1 MNSLKTI
8 QEFIE
13 AMNLTSST
21 NDKKAVL
28 KQFDSPYLRKVLE
41 YTYSPFKQYYVTPA
55 NLKKHSELQFD
66 NYSDLFS
73 LLDDLNDRHITG
85 NSAIS
90 CVNGFIAKNLE
101 FSDVIY
107 SILDRNLKT
116 RATTTLINSVL
127 PNTVP
132 TFDVAL
138 ALPYD
143 DKTKKKVKLE
153 DHWYMSRKL
162 DGVRCLTIIDENGGI
177 KFFSR
182 GGNEFLTLDTL
193 KKDIEKLKL
202 VDTVLD
208 GEVCLMNESGQED
221 FQGIIKEIGRKN
233 HTIKNPKYLV
243 FDCLTLQEFNE
254 QTSSNDRKFRDRITI
269 AALLFS
275 GIELKHTSILKQTL
289 IESEEH
295 LQAEI
300 TNSTAQG
307 WEGLMLRKDTPYIGK
322 RSDEILKVKKF
333 WDAEYVVEGIE
344 NSIHRVIEDG
354 REIEEEML
362 GNIFITHKG
371 NQVRVGSGFSIEQRR
386 NFYKNPDQIIG
397 KTITVQ
403 YFEETTDQHGQ
414 HSLRF
419 PVVKAIYEKTRTI

>member
-1 MNSLKTI
+1 MNSLKSI

-13 AMNLTSST
+13 AMNITSST

-28 KQFDSPYLRKVLE
+28 QQFNSPYLRKVLE

-55 NLKKHSELQFD
+55 NLKKHSDLVTDNQF
-66 NYSDLFS
+66 DLFS
-73 LLDDLNDRHITG
+73 LLDALSNRHITG
-85 NSAIS
+85 NTAIAA
-90 CVNGFIAKNLE
+90 VNGFISKNLE
-101 FSDVIY
+101 FSEVIY

-127 PNTVP
+127 PGTIP

-143 DKTKKKVKLE
+143 EKSKKKVKLE
-153 DHWYMSRKL
+153 DGWYMSRKL
-162 DGVRCLTIIDENGGI
+162 DGVRCITIIDGDGDI

-193 KKDIEKLKL
+193 KADIKKLNL

-208 GEVCLMNESGQED
+208 GEVCIMNEAGQED

-243 FDCLTLQEFNE
+243 FDCLTLEEFNS
-254 QTSSNDRKFRDRITI
+254 QTSSTDRKFRDRIAI

-275 GIELKHTSILKQTL
+275 GIKLTNTTILKQTL
-289 IESEEH
+289 IESEEQ
-295 LQAEI
+295 LQEEI

-307 WEGLMLRKDTPYIGK
+307 WEGLMLRKDSIYIGK

-354 REIEEEML
+354 REVEEEML

-386 NFYKNPDQIIG
+386 QFYKNPDQIMG

>member
-1 MNSLKTI
+1 MNSLKQI
-8 QEFIE
+8 QDFIE
-13 AMNLTSST
+13 AMNVTSST

-28 KQFDSPYLRKVLE
+28 LQFDSPYLRKILE
-41 YTYSPFKQYYVTPA
+41 YTYSPFRQYHVTSA
-55 NLKKHSELQFD
+55 NLKKRQELSFD
-66 NYSDLFS
+66 NYSDIFG
-73 LLDDLNDRHITG
+73 LLDDLSDRRITG

-90 CVNGFIAKNLE
+90 CVNGFIANNLE
-101 FSDVIY
+101 FSEVIY

-127 PNTVP
+127 PGTIP

-143 DKTKKKVKLE
+143 DKSKKKIKLE
-153 DHWYMSRKL
+153 DGWYMSRKL
-162 DGVRCLTIIDENGGI
+162 DGVRCITLIDAGGDI

-182 GGNEFLTLDTL
+182 GGNEFLTLD
-193 KKDIEKLKL
+193 KLKTDIKKLNL

-208 GEVCLMNESGQED
+208 GEVCIMNDLGQED

-233 HTIKNPKYLV
+233 HTIQNPKYLV
-243 FDCLTLQEFNE
+243 FDELTLSEFNNK
-254 QTSSNDRKFRDRITI
+254 TSTRTFRDRLTI
-269 AALLFS
+269 AALTFS
-275 GIELKHTSILKQTL
+275 EVLTYTTILKQTR
-289 IESEEH
+289 IDTEAQ

-300 TNSTAQG
+300 VNSTTQG
-307 WEGLMLRKDTPYIGK
+307 WEGLMLRKDSPYIGK

-333 WDAEYVVEGIE
+333 WDAEYIVEGAE

-354 REIEEEML
+354 REVEEEML
-362 GNIFITHKG
+362 GNVFITHKG
-371 NQVRVGSGFSIEQRR
+371 NRVRVGSGFSIEQRR
-386 NFYKNPDQIIG
+386 QFYKNPSQIIG

-419 PVVKAIYEKTRTI
+419 PVIKAIYEKPRTI

>member
-1 MNSLKTI
+1 MNNLKTV
-8 QEFIE
+8 QDFIE

-21 NDKKAVL
+21 NDKKAVIS
-28 KQFDSPYLRKVLE
+28 QFDSPYIRRILE

-55 NLKKHSELQFD
+55 NLKKHQDLQFD
-66 NYSDLFS
+66 NYSDLFA
-73 LLDDLNDRHITG
+73 LLDDLNERRITG

-90 CVNGFIAKNLE
+90 CVNGFIAKNKE
-101 FSDVIY
+101 FSEVIY

-127 PNTVP
+127 PGTVP

-162 DGVRCLTIIDENGGI
+162 DGVRCITMIDENGDI

-182 GGNEFLTLDTL
+182 GGNEFLTLGTL
-193 KKDIEKLKL
+193 KEDIKKLKL
-202 VDTVLD
+202 VNTVLD

-221 FQGIIKEIGRKN
+221 FQGIIKEIGRKT

-243 FDCLTLQEFNE
+243 FDLLTTEEFST
-254 QTSSNDRKFRDRITI
+254 QASSHQRKFRDRITI
-269 AALLFS
+269 ASLLFG
-275 GIELKHTSILKQTL
+275 GINLSNTTMLKQTL
-289 IESEEH
+289 IESEEQ

-307 WEGLMLRKDTPYIGK
+307 WEGLMLRKNTPYIGK

-333 WDAEYVVEGIE
+333 WDAEYVVEGVE

-354 REIEEEML
+354 REVEEEML

-371 NQVRVGSGFSIEQRR
+371 NRVRVGSGFSIEQRR
-386 NFYKNPDQIIG
+386 QFYKNPEQIMG

>member
-1 MNSLKTI
+1 MNNLKLI
-8 QEFIE
+8 QDFIE
-13 AMNLTSST
+13 AMNVTSST

-28 KQFDSPYLRKVLE
+28 QQFNSPYLRKILE

-55 NLKKHSELQFD
+55 NLKKHQDLTFD
-66 NYSDLFS
+66 NYDNLFQ
-73 LLDDLNDRHITG
+73 LLDDLNERRVTG
-85 NSAIS
+85 NSAIA
-90 CVNGFIAKNLE
+90 CVNGFIAKHLE
-101 FSDVIY
+101 FSEVIY

-127 PNTVP
+127 PGTIP

-138 ALPYD
+138 AMPYD
-143 DKTKKKVKLE
+143 DRTKKKVSLE
-153 DHWYMSRKL
+153 DGWYMSRKL
-162 DGVRCLTIIDENGGI
+162 DGVRCAAIIDEHGEV

-193 KKDIEKLKL
+193 KADIKKLNL

-208 GEVCLMNESGQED
+208 GEVCMMNEAGQED

-243 FDCLTLQEFNE
+243 FDCLTLDEFNT
-254 QTSSNDRKFRDRITI
+254 QTSTVDRKFRDRITI

-275 GIELKHTSILKQTL
+275 GIDLKNTTLLKQTL
-289 IESEEH
+289 IDSEDQ
-295 LQAEI
+295 LQTEI

-333 WDAEYVVEGIE
+333 WDAEYIVEGVE
-344 NSIHRVIEDG
+344 NSTHRVIEDG
-354 REIEEEML
+354 REVEEEML

-386 NFYKNPDQIIG
+386 QFYKNPSQIIG

-419 PVVKAIYEKTRTI
+419 PVIKAIYEKTRTI

>member
-28 KQFDSPYLRKVLE
+28 KQFDSPYLRKILE

-55 NLKKHSELQFD
+55 NLKKHSDLRVD

-90 CVNGFIAKNLE
+90 CVNGFITKNIE

-107 SILDRNLKT
+107 NILDRNLKT

-162 DGVRCLTIIDENGGI
+162 DGVRCITIIDENGNI

-208 GEVCLMNESGQED
+208 GEVCLMNDSGQED

-275 GIELKHTSILKQTL
+275 GIDLKYTSILKQTL

-354 REIEEEML
+354 REVEEEML

-371 NQVRVGSGFSIEQRR
+371 NRVRVGSGFSIEQRR
-386 NFYKNPDQIIG
+386 HFYKNPDQIMG

>member
-193 KKDIEKLKL
+193 KRDIEKLKL

-275 GIELKHTSILKQTL
+275 GIELKHASILKQTL

-307 WEGLMLRKDTPYIGK
+307 WEGLMLRKDAPYIGK

-386 NFYKNPDQIIG
+386 NFYKNPDQIMG

>member
-1 MNSLKTI
+1 
-8 QEFIE
+8 
-13 AMNLTSST
+13 
-21 NDKKAVL
+21 
-28 KQFDSPYLRKVLE
+28 
-41 YTYSPFKQYYVTPA
+41 
-55 NLKKHSELQFD
+55 
-66 NYSDLFS
+66 
-73 LLDDLNDRHITG
+73 
-85 NSAIS
+85 
-90 CVNGFIAKNLE
+90 
-101 FSDVIY
+101 
-107 SILDRNLKT
+107 
-116 RATTTLINSVL
+116 
-127 PNTVP
+127 VP

-162 DGVRCLTIIDENGGI
+162 DGVRCITIIDENGNI

-254 QTSSNDRKFRDRITI
+254 QTSSTDRKFRDRITI

-275 GIELKHTSILKQTL
+275 GIDLKYTSILKQTL

-354 REIEEEML
+354 REVEEEML

-371 NQVRVGSGFSIEQRR
+371 NRVRVGSGFSIEQRR
-386 NFYKNPDQIIG
+386 HFYKNPDQIMG

>member
-1 MNSLKTI
+1 M
-8 QEFIE
+8 
-13 AMNLTSST
+13 
-21 NDKKAVL
+21 
-28 KQFDSPYLRKVLE
+28 
-41 YTYSPFKQYYVTPA
+41 
-55 NLKKHSELQFD
+55 
-66 NYSDLFS
+66 
-73 LLDDLNDRHITG
+73 
-85 NSAIS
+85 
-90 CVNGFIAKNLE
+90 
-101 FSDVIY
+101 IY

-127 PNTVP
+127 PGTIP

-162 DGVRCLTIIDENGGI
+162 DGVRCITIIDDKGEV

-193 KKDIEKLKL
+193 KADIKRLNL
-202 VDTVLD
+202 IDTVLD
-208 GEVCLMNESGQED
+208 GEVCMMNESGQED

-243 FDCLTLQEFNE
+243 FDCLTLEEFNT
-254 QTSSNDRKFRDRITI
+254 QTSSTERTFKDRITI

-275 GIELKHTSILKQTL
+275 GIDLKNTTILKQTL
-289 IESEEH
+289 IESEEQ
-295 LQAEI
+295 LQTEI
-300 TNSTAQG
+300 TNSTAKG

-333 WDAEYVVEGIE
+333 YDAEYIVEGVE
-344 NSIHRVIEDG
+344 NSTHRVIEDG
-354 REIEEEML
+354 REVEEEML
-362 GNIFITHKG
+362 GNVFITHKG

-386 NFYKNPDQIIG
+386 QFYKNPDQIVG

-414 HSLRF
+414 NSLRF
-419 PVVKAIYEKTRTI
+419 PVIKAIYEKTRTI

>member
-1 MNSLKTI
+1 MNTLKHI
-8 QEFIE
+8 QDFIE
-13 AMNLTSST
+13 AMNVTSST

-28 KQFDSPYLRKVLE
+28 QQFNSPYLRRILE

-55 NLKKHSELQFD
+55 NLKKHQDLIFD
-66 NYSDLFS
+66 NYDDLFQ
-73 LLDDLNDRHITG
+73 LLDDLNERRVTG
-85 NSAIS
+85 NSAIA

-101 FSDVIY
+101 FSEVIY

-127 PNTVP
+127 PGTIP

-143 DKTKKKVKLE
+143 DKSKKKVKLE
-153 DHWYMSRKL
+153 DGWYMSRKL
-162 DGVRCLTIIDENGGI
+162 DGVRCITIIDETGEI

-193 KKDIEKLKL
+193 KADIKKLNL
-202 VDTVLD
+202 IDTVLD
-208 GEVCLMNESGQED
+208 GEVCMMNEEGQED

-243 FDCLTLQEFNE
+243 FDCLTLDEFNI
-254 QTSSNDRKFRDRITI
+254 QTSSTDRKFRDHIAI

-275 GIELKHTSILKQTL
+275 GIDLKNTSLLKQTL
-289 IESEEH
+289 IESEDQ
-295 LQAEI
+295 LQTEI

-307 WEGLMLRKDTPYIGK
+307 WEGLMLRKDTQYIGK

-333 WDAEYVVEGIE
+333 WDAEYIVEGVE
-344 NSIHRVIEDG
+344 NSTHRVIEDG
-354 REIEEEML
+354 REVEEEML

-386 NFYKNPDQIIG
+386 QFYKNPDQIIG

-414 HSLRF
+414 NSLRF
-419 PVVKAIYEKTRTI
+419 PVIKAIYEKTRTI

>member
-1 MNSLKTI
+1 MTNLKQI

-13 AMNLTSST
+13 SMNVTSST

-28 KQFDSPYLRKVLE
+28 SQFDSPFLRKILE

-55 NLKKHSELQFD
+55 NLKKHAELST
-66 NYSDLFS
+66 NKYSDLFT
-73 LLDDLNDRHITG
+73 LLDDLNDRRITG
-85 NSAIS
+85 NTAIAYM
-90 CVNGFIAKNLE
+90 NGFIAQNLE
-101 FSDVIY
+101 FSEVIY

-116 RATTTLINSVL
+116 RATTTLINLVL
-127 PNTVP
+127 PGTIP

-143 DKTKKKVKLE
+143 DKTKKKVRLE

-162 DGVRCLTIIDENGGI
+162 DGVRCITIIDETGEI

-193 KKDIEKLKL
+193 KADIKKLNL
-202 VDTVLD
+202 IDTVLD
-208 GEVCLMNESGQED
+208 GEVCMMNAEGQED

-243 FDCLTLQEFNE
+243 FDCLTLEEFNT
-254 QTSSNDRKFRDRITI
+254 QTSSIDRTFKDRITI
-269 AALLFS
+269 AALIFS
-275 GIELKHTSILKQTL
+275 GIDLKNTTILKQTL
-289 IESEEH
+289 IESEEQ
-295 LQAEI
+295 LQTEI

-307 WEGLMLRKDTPYIGK
+307 WEGLMLRKDTQYIGK

-333 WDAEYVVEGIE
+333 WDAEYIVEGVE
-344 NSIHRVIEDG
+344 NSTHRVIEDG
-354 REIEEEML
+354 REVEEEML

-386 NFYKNPDQIIG
+386 QFYKNPDQILG

-419 PVVKAIYEKTRTI
+419 PVIKAIYEKTRTI

>member
-1 MNSLKTI
+1 MNSLKQI
-8 QEFIE
+8 QDFIE
-13 AMNLTSST
+13 AMNITSST

-28 KQFDSPYLRKVLE
+28 LQFDSPYLRKILE
-41 YTYSPFKQYYVTPA
+41 YTYSPFRQYHVTPA
-55 NLKKHSELQFD
+55 NLKKRQELSFD
-66 NYSDLFS
+66 NYSDIFG
-73 LLDDLNDRHITG
+73 LLDDLSDRRITG

-90 CVNGFIAKNLE
+90 CVNGFIANNLE
-101 FSDVIY
+101 FSEVIY

-127 PNTVP
+127 PGTIP

-143 DKTKKKVKLE
+143 DKSKKKIKLE
-153 DHWYMSRKL
+153 DGWYMSRKL
-162 DGVRCLTIIDENGGI
+162 DGVRCITLINAEGDI

-182 GGNEFLTLDTL
+182 GGNEFLTLN
-193 KKDIEKLKL
+193 KLKADIKKLNL

-208 GEVCLMNESGQED
+208 GEVCIMNDLGQED

-233 HTIKNPKYLV
+233 HTIQNPKYLV
-243 FDCLTLQEFNE
+243 FDELTLDEFNNK
-254 QTSSNDRKFRDRITI
+254 TSTRTFRDRLTI
-269 AALLFS
+269 AALTFS
-275 GIELKHTSILKQTL
+275 EVLTYTTILKQTR
-289 IESEEH
+289 IDTEAQ

-300 TNSTAQG
+300 VNSTTQG
-307 WEGLMLRKDTPYIGK
+307 WEGLMLRKDSPYIGK

-333 WDAEYVVEGIE
+333 WDAEYIVEGAE

-354 REIEEEML
+354 REVEEEML
-362 GNIFITHKG
+362 GNVFITHKG
-371 NQVRVGSGFSIEQRR
+371 NRVRVGSGFSIEQRR
-386 NFYKNPDQIIG
+386 QFYKNPSQIIG

-419 PVVKAIYEKTRTI
+419 PVIKAIYEKPRTI

>member
-1 MNSLKTI
+1 MNTLKHI
-8 QEFIE
+8 QDFIE
-13 AMNLTSST
+13 AMNVTSST

-28 KQFDSPYLRKVLE
+28 QQFNSPYLRRILE

-55 NLKKHSELQFD
+55 NLKKHQDLIFD
-66 NYSDLFS
+66 NYNDLFQ
-73 LLDDLNDRHITG
+73 LLDDLNERRVTG
-85 NSAIS
+85 NSAIA

-101 FSDVIY
+101 FSEVIY

-127 PNTVP
+127 PGTIP

-143 DKTKKKVKLE
+143 DKSKKKVKLE
-153 DHWYMSRKL
+153 DGWYMSRKL
-162 DGVRCLTIIDENGGI
+162 DGVRCIAIIDENGDV

-182 GGNEFLTLDTL
+182 GGNEFLTLD
-193 KKDIEKLKL
+193 
-202 VDTVLD
+202 
-208 GEVCLMNESGQED
+208 
-221 FQGIIKEIGRKN
+221 
-233 HTIKNPKYLV
+233 
-243 FDCLTLQEFNE
+243 EFNS
-254 QTSSNDRKFRDRITI
+254 QTSSTDRKFRDRIAI

-275 GIELKHTSILKQTL
+275 GIDLNNTSLLKQTL
-289 IESEEH
+289 IESEDQ
-295 LQAEI
+295 LQTEI

-307 WEGLMLRKDTPYIGK
+307 WEGLMLRKDTQYIGK

-333 WDAEYVVEGIE
+333 WDAEYIVEGVE
-344 NSIHRVIEDG
+344 NSTHRVIEDG
-354 REIEEEML
+354 REVEEEML

-386 NFYKNPDQIIG
+386 QFYKNPDQIIG

-414 HSLRF
+414 NSLRF
-419 PVVKAIYEKTRTI
+419 PVIKAIYEKTRTI

>member
-1 MNSLKTI
+1 MNSLNHI
-8 QEFIE
+8 QDFIE
-13 AMNLTSST
+13 AMNVTSST

-28 KQFDSPYLRKVLE
+28 TQFDNQYLRKVLE

-55 NLKKHSELQFD
+55 NLKKHSDLSV
-66 NYSDLFS
+66 NRYTDLFT
-73 LLDDLNDRHITG
+73 LLDDLNDRRITG
-85 NSAIS
+85 NTAIAA
-90 CVNGFIAKNLE
+90 VNGFIANNLE
-101 FSDVIY
+101 FSEVIY

-127 PNTVP
+127 PGTVP

-143 DKTKKKVKLE
+143 EKSKKKVKLE
-153 DHWYMSRKL
+153 DGWYMSRKL
-162 DGVRCLTIIDENGGI
+162 DGVRCIAIIDEHGDV

-182 GGNEFLTLDTL
+182 GGNEFLTLNTL
-193 KKDIEKLKL
+193 KEDIKKLNL
-202 VDTVLD
+202 TDTVLD
-208 GEVCLMNESGQED
+208 GEVCLMNEAGQED

-233 HTIKNPKYLV
+233 HTIKTPKYLV
-243 FDCLTLQEFNE
+243 FDCLTADEFSN
-254 QTSSNDRKFRDRITI
+254 QTSTRTFSDRIVI
-269 AALLFS
+269 GALLIADKS
-275 GIELKHTSILKQTL
+275 LKNISVLKQTR
-289 IESEEH
+289 IESEDQ

-300 TNSTAQG
+300 INSTTQG
-307 WEGLMLRKDTPYIGK
+307 WEGLMLRKDSYYIGK

-333 WDAEYVVEGIE
+333 WDAEYIVEGIE
-344 NSIHRVIEDG
+344 NSTHRVIEEG
-354 REIEEEML
+354 REVEEEML
-362 GNIFITHKG
+362 GNVFITHKG

-386 NFYKNPDQIIG
+386 KFYKNPDQILG

-419 PVVKAIYEKTRTI
+419 PVIKAIYEKPRTI

>member
-386 NFYKNPDQIIG
+386 NFYKNPDQIMG

>member
-1 MNSLKTI
+1 MNNLKSI
-8 QEFIE
+8 QDFIE
-13 AMNLTSST
+13 AMNVTSST

-28 KQFDSPYLRKVLE
+28 QQFSSPYLKKILE
-41 YTYSPFKQYYVTPA
+41 YTYSPFKQYYVTPT
-55 NLKKHSELQFD
+55 NLKKHSELSTQGYID
-66 NYSDLFS
+66 IFS
-73 LLDDLNDRHITG
+73 LLDDLNDRRITG
-85 NSAIS
+85 NTAIAY
-90 CVNGFIAKNLE
+90 VNGFIAENLK
-101 FSDVIY
+101 FSEVIY

-127 PNTVP
+127 PETIP

-162 DGVRCLTIIDENGGI
+162 DGVRCITIINDKGEV

-193 KKDIEKLKL
+193 KADIKKLNL
-202 VDTVLD
+202 IDTVLD
-208 GEVCLMNESGQED
+208 GEVCMMNESGQED

-243 FDCLTLQEFNE
+243 FDCLTLEEFNS
-254 QTSSNDRKFRDRITI
+254 QTSSTDRKFRDRITI
-269 AALLFS
+269 AALLFG
-275 GIELKHTSILKQTL
+275 GIDLKNTTILKQTL
-289 IESEEH
+289 IESEEQ
-295 LQAEI
+295 LQTEI

-333 WDAEYVVEGIE
+333 WDAEYIVEGVE
-344 NSIHRVIEDG
+344 NSTHRVIEDG
-354 REIEEEML
+354 REVEEEML

-386 NFYKNPDQIIG
+386 QFYKNPDQILG

-419 PVVKAIYEKTRTI
+419 PVIKAIYEKTRTI